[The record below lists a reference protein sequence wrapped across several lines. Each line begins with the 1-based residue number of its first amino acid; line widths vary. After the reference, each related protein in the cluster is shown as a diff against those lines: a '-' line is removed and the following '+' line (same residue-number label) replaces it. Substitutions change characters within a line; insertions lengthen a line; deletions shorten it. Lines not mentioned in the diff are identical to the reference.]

1 MTTSA
6 PTSSSSTTPDRRRL
20 RCPNCGSEPTL
31 SLASN
36 LWPRATGYV
45 FVCPSYPGCDS
56 FVRCHAGT
64 QEPLGTLAAP
74 RLRRL
79 RGEAHE
85 AFDPLWN
92 EPGTKFGRDFA
103 YQVAGQVLGIDDF
116 HIGYLDEAGCR
127 ELIARI
133 DEIDDALSAT
143 YDSLQSPTATVGEA
157 VMELLC
163 EIFGV
168 GSTGASRH
176 VSIADLAKFPGVAD
190 QAKSAGLLR
199 LEPST
204 GRAFLSAH
212 GAILLTQFNR

>member
-1 MTTSA
+1 
-6 PTSSSSTTPDRRRL
+6 
-20 RCPNCGSEPTL
+20 
-31 SLASN
+31 
-36 LWPRATGYV
+36 
-45 FVCPSYPGCDS
+45 
-56 FVRCHAGT
+56 
-64 QEPLGTLAAP
+64 
-74 RLRRL
+74 
-79 RGEAHE
+79 
-85 AFDPLWN
+85 
-92 EPGTKFGRDFA
+92 
-103 YQVAGQVLGIDDF
+103 VLGIDDF

-143 YDSLQSPTATVGEA
+143 YDSLQSPTEAVGEA

-168 GSTGASRH
+168 GPTGASRH

-212 GAILLTQFNR
+212 GAILLTQFSR